1 MSDLAVRAAPA
12 RPNFNGLWVAP
23 PLIVLGLTFLYP
35 LVLIARAAL
44 VGDAGGIDLGGF
56 LSVLHSRAF
65 LNALINTGLIA
76 LAATAG
82 CLVLGVTLAPILA
95 FVPFPGSTFVA
106 RLIDTFIAL
115 PTFLVT
121 LAFTFLY
128 GSAGMLNGALTQ
140 SLGLSEPPV
149 HFLYSAWG
157 VILAEVTVYTPFVL
171 RPLLAAFSLVDQ
183 SQIEVAGLLGAKPW
197 RIVRNVIL
205 PAALPAAIAGGS
217 LCLLLTVNEF
227 GIVLFIGAKGVITL
241 PLLIYDKA
249 IQESDY
255 QAACTIAIVN
265 ARCRSASSRSI
276 ASPLGGSE
284 AEPRARLVALRPFH
298 HMAPRSFAHR
308 NHLHRAVGGHSR
320 RKLSPSVERCLT
332 DGLHPRT
339 LRVRAGGAS
348 ATRWSASLITGLLG
362 ASSRF
367 FADPGRGWLCARK
380 GRRGAGP
387 WACST
392 IPSAVPVGVVGLRLL
407 VAFSQRPLLL
417 NGTTAIV
424 ILAHFVLISPSRS
437 AMFGRARTAV
447 AGLRGGR
454 LEPRRAPTY
463 RLFKVTLPLIALI

>member
-1 MSDLAVRAAPA
+1 MSDLAVRQAPA
-12 RPNFNGLWVAP
+12 RLNFNGLWVAP

-44 VGDAGGIDLGGF
+44 VGGAGGIDAAGF

-82 CLVLGVTLAPILA
+82 CLALGVTLALILA

-140 SLGLSEPPV
+140 SFGLSEPV

-197 RIVRNVIL
+197 RIVRSVIL

-255 QAACTIAIVN
+255 QAACAIALVN
-265 ARCRSASSRSI
+265 IALSLGLFSLYRLAARR
-276 ASPLGGSE
+276 LGG
-284 AEPRARLVALRPFH
+284 
-298 HMAPRSFAHR
+298 
-308 NHLHRAVGGHSR
+308 
-320 RKLSPSVERCLT
+320 
-332 DGLHPRT
+332 
-339 LRVRAGGAS
+339 
-348 ATRWSASLITGLLG
+348 
-362 ASSRF
+362 
-367 FADPGRGWLCARK
+367 
-380 GRRGAGP
+380 
-387 WACST
+387 
-392 IPSAVPVGVVGLRLL
+392 
-407 VAFSQRPLLL
+407 
-417 NGTTAIV
+417 
-424 ILAHFVLISPSRS
+424 
-437 AMFGRARTAV
+437 
-447 AGLRGGR
+447 
-454 LEPRRAPTY
+454 
-463 RLFKVTLPLIALI
+463 